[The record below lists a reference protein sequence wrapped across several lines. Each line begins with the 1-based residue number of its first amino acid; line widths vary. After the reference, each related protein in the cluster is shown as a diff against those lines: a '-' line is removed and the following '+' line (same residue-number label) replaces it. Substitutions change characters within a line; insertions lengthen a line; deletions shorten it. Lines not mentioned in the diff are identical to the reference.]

1 MTRVNTTR
9 SLRRLGVSLIVV
21 ATGML
26 GTAIGV
32 SAQTSGGAVGSVT
45 SGCSSTTSGSN
56 CTFTFTFENAN
67 GTPECGQTANFTT
80 TGVPG
85 ATVQPS
91 SATVNCNNGQ
101 VQAVF
106 EAGSGCGTATI
117 TAATR
122 DASVQTTDRVP
133 CPGGGL
139 PNTSTLPPTPSGL
152 WGGLA
157 ALAALVIAGGG
168 IALRRMRVTA

>member
-1 MTRVNTTR
+1 MTRDTTSL
-9 SLRRLGVSLIVV
+9 SLRRLGVSIIVA
-21 ATGML
+21 ATAML
-26 GTAIGV
+26 GTGV
-32 SAQTSGGAVGSVT
+32 VASAQSGPGPTGTVT
-45 SGCSSTTSGSN
+45 SGCSTTNSGSN

-67 GTPECGQTANFTT
+67 GTPECNVPANFGT

-85 ATVQPS
+85 ASMQPP
-91 SATVNCNNGQ
+91 SATTNCNGQ

-117 TAATR
+117 TASTR
-122 DASVQTTDRVP
+122 DASVQTTDKVP

-152 WGGLA
+152 WGGFA

-168 IALRRMRVTA
+168 LALRRMRATS